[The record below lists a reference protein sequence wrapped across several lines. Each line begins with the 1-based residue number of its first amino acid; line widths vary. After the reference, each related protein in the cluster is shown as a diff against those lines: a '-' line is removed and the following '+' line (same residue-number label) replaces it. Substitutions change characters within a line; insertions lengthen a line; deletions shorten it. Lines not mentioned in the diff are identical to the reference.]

1 MSLLK
6 NFVTDNKPIIKAKS
20 SLTPAD
26 LGKSLL
32 GASLQ
37 LEHTSAMD
45 TSIPLL
51 FSVQSPTWSHH
62 VTFEKLLN

>member
-6 NFVTDNKPIIKAKS
+6 NSVTENKSIIKVKT

-37 LEHTSAMD
+37 LEHTSAMN
-45 TSIPLL
+45 TSIPLS
-51 FSVQSPTWSHH
+51 FSLSSLQHGVIM
-62 VTFEKLLN
+62 